1 MCLPPGLRDG
11 GPPATAD
18 QGAIIP
24 SSAAGDGVEFRTD
37 TIASFAEV
45 MDLAANVVDQLK
57 AATPRFDGG
66 NLAPVVGI
74 PMIGLVFVGRLNDVA
89 DTWADCAEILRGV
102 LEKDGG
108 KLFKVAENYRAANER
123 TVTAIEKTD
132 PWKTAS

>member
-1 MCLPPGLRDG
+1 
-11 GPPATAD
+11 
-18 QGAIIP
+18 
-24 SSAAGDGVEFRTD
+24 
-37 TIASFAEV
+37 